1 MKILGKK
8 SLSSVITIFLK
19 ILLILCI
26 AVIISG
32 AYIIVKNI
40 DLLASLTI
48 FKTLLLIYLSSIP
61 ALILIIQFLKI
72 FENLREEKV
81 FIESNIKKLKI
92 SYITSIIIGI
102 IFMINSI
109 ILFFQTTDPNILVY
123 RILTSTVTLVF
134 LIFGIGLVVLTE
146 IYKKALKFKEENDL
160 TI

>member
-26 AVIISG
+26 AAIISG

>member
-1 MKILGKK
+1 MA
-8 SLSSVITIFLK
+8 ITIFLK

-26 AVIISG
+26 AAIISG
-32 AYIIVKNI
+32 EYIIVKNI
-40 DLLASLTI
+40 DILASLTI

>member
-8 SLSSVITIFLK
+8 SLSSVITIFL
-19 ILLILCI
+19 IIVLILCI
-26 AVIISG
+26 AAIISG

-102 IFMINSI
+102 IFMINSM

>member
-26 AVIISG
+26 AAIISG

-72 FENLREEKV
+72 FENSREEKV

-102 IFMINSI
+102 IFMINSM

>member
-26 AVIISG
+26 AAIISG

-102 IFMINSI
+102 IFMINSM